1 MDGSKD
7 RSISCYCHCLINA
20 IWEIVDS
27 HLSVAL
33 EYLDAALGEEEVAGR
48 PLQLL
53 ARLDGRLRR
62 VVAPKLLHHS
72 LPEILNKKERVLPYQ
87 PFYNFFLEQGEIRVT
102 LGKTCKI

>member
-1 MDGSKD
+1 MAVKTDPSVA
-7 RSISCYCHCLINA
+7 SCYCHSLINA
-20 IWEIVDS
+20 KCEVVDS
-27 HLSVAL
+27 LRQCPTNLSVAL

-72 LPEILNKKERVLPYQ
+72 LPEILNKKERVLP
-87 PFYNFFLEQGEIRVT
+87 
-102 LGKTCKI
+102 

>member
-1 MDGSKD
+1 MLLK
-7 RSISCYCHCLINA
+7 LLPVVANA
-20 IWEIVDS
+20 RPTN
-27 HLSVAL
+27 LSVAL

-62 VVAPKLLHHS
+62 VVAPKLLHHP

-87 PFYNFFLEQGEIRVT
+87 PFYNFFLEQGEIRVST
-102 LGKTCKI
+102 LGKTCKIWSAAP

>member
-1 MDGSKD
+1 MPD
-7 RSISCYCHCLINA
+7 
-20 IWEIVDS
+20 
-27 HLSVAL
+27 LSVAL

-72 LPEILNKKERVLPYQ
+72 LPEILKKEHILS
-87 PFYNFFLEQGEIRVT
+87 
-102 LGKTCKI
+102 